1 MTTNNH
7 LLEEIKLYFNNRDAE
22 QGAAIFAKEETITTL
37 VPLSNISDK
46 LITSFEIDF
55 DELNNIVEEKEKDNL
70 HLAGII
76 HSHVYDGPGPS
87 KEDVKFFRNF
97 IKDNPDLSD
106 IYFPII
112 SLRNDSFEMKWY
124 QMQSNKKG

>member
-1 MTTNNH
+1 MTTNNR

-22 QGAAIFAKEETITTL
+22 QGAAIFAKEDNITTL

-46 LITSFEIDF
+46 PITSFEIDF
-55 DELNNIVEEKEKDNL
+55 DELNTIVEEKEKDNL
-70 HLAGII
+70 LLAGII
-76 HSHVYDGPGPS
+76 HSHIYDGSDPS
-87 KEDVKFFRNF
+87 REDINFFRNF
-97 IKDNPDLSD
+97 IKVNPDLSD

-124 QMQSNKKG
+124 QMQNNKKG